1 MDAVES
7 KWYEM
12 DMSLND
18 AKKTSFIEHQK
29 HVEELYCRRILHE
42 IYPGP

>member
-18 AKKTSFIEHQK
+18 AKNFFHRTSKT
-29 HVEELYCRRILHE
+29 CRGALLPPDIT
-42 IYPGP
+42 

>member
-1 MDAVES
+1 MDVVEN

-18 AKKTSFIEHQK
+18 AKTLLSSNIKT
-29 HVEELYCRRILHE
+29 C
-42 IYPGP
+42 PGALLLPGIT